1 MVLFELV
8 TVFQALVLVLA
19 DQLTSYARALAHGS
33 VLPVA
38 DFNLRYLFLNPVYR
52 SCFSNY
58 VNKNIMMDSPGK
70 ECSIRVLEVIDW
82 TVSIYQRGLPTFM
95 EQI

>member
-19 DQLTSYARALAHGS
+19 DQLTSYARALAHRS

-38 DFNLRYLFLNPVYR
+38 DFNLRYLSLNLV
-52 SCFSNY
+52 
-58 VNKNIMMDSPGK
+58 
-70 ECSIRVLEVIDW
+70 
-82 TVSIYQRGLPTFM
+82 
-95 EQI
+95 

>member
-38 DFNLRYLFLNPVYR
+38 DFNLRYLSLNLVYK
-52 SCFSNY
+52 SCFCNY
-58 VNKNIMMDSPGK
+58 VNKNIIMDFPGK
-70 ECSIRVLEVIDW
+70 VNPS
-82 TVSIYQRGLPTFM
+82 P
-95 EQI
+95 